1 MRQTLKNIWKM
12 LRLSFR
18 KFSEEATMNMAAAL
32 AYYTIFSLPPILI
45 ILVNITGLFV
55 DRDTIKQQLYTQF
68 GDLVGKSGA
77 DQLLA
82 TIEGIGL
89 FNNSSWTALLSAVI
103 LVFTSTTVFS
113 TIKRSLN
120 YIFRVRSKPRSSII
134 KEARDRLVSFAM
146 VLVLGFML
154 MVSLVI
160 NALFNVFNEYLI
172 KLVPQAKFLSVELT
186 SIAAPAIISVVLF
199 ALLFRI
205 LPDAKIKWKDAF
217 MGAFVTAVLFSLGKY
232 AIGYYVSQSKIATVY
247 DAAGSVLIL
256 MVWIFYSSAIFF
268 YGAQITYVYA
278 NIFGSTVRPSK
289 NAVRITVKEAEADEF
304 F

>member
-1 MRQTLKNIWKM
+1 M

-18 KFSEEATMNMAAAL
+18 KFNEEGTMNMAAAL

-45 ILVNITGLFV
+45 ILVNITGLFI
-55 DRDTIKQQLYTQF
+55 DRSTIQEKLYNEF
-68 GDLVGKSGA
+68 GDLVGENGA

-89 FNNSSWTALLSAVI
+89 FDNSSWTAIISAVV
-103 LVFTSTTVFS
+103 LMFTATTVFA

-120 YIFRVRSKPRSSII
+120 HIFRVRSKPSSSII
-134 KEARDRLVSFAM
+134 KAAKDRLISFAM
-146 VLVLGFML
+146 VLVLGFIL
-154 MVSLVI
+154 MVSLVM

-172 KLVPQAKFLSVELT
+172 KLIPQAKFLTVEFT
-186 SIAAPAIISVVLF
+186 SIAAPVLISVVLF
-199 ALLFRI
+199 ALIFRI
-205 LPDAKIKWKDAF
+205 LPDARIKWKDAF
-217 MGAFVTAVLFSLGKY
+217 MGALVTSILFSLGKY
-232 AIGYYVSQSKIATVY
+232 AIGYYVSQSQIATVY
-247 DAAGSVLIL
+247 DAAGSILVL

>member
-1 MRQTLKNIWKM
+1 
-12 LRLSFR
+12 
-18 KFSEEATMNMAAAL
+18 MNMAAAL

-55 DRDTIKQQLYTQF
+55 DRATIQQELYSEF
-68 GDLVGKSGA
+68 GGLVGENGA

-89 FNNSSWTALLSAVI
+89 FDNSSWTAVLSAVI
-103 LVFTSTTVFS
+103 LAFTATTVFA

-120 YIFRVRSKPRSSII
+120 HIFRVRSKPRSSIL

-146 VLVLGFML
+146 VLVLGFIL
-154 MVSLVI
+154 LVSLVM
-160 NALFNVFNEYLI
+160 NALFNVFNEYLV
-172 KLVPQAKFLSVELT
+172 KFVPQAKFLTVEFT
-186 SIAAPAIISVVLF
+186 SIVAPILVSVVLF
-199 ALLFRI
+199 ALIFRI

-217 MGAFVTAVLFSLGKY
+217 MGAFVTSILFSLGKY
-232 AIGYYVSQSKIATVY
+232 AIGYYVSHSKVATVY
-247 DAAGSVLIL
+247 DAAGSILVL
-256 MVWIFYSSAIFF
+256 MVWVFYSSAIFY

-289 NAVRITVKEAEADEF
+289 NAVRITVKEADADDF